1 MIKTKIAFIEDEESE
16 LTPQRFVVL
25 KGNIEDFVADV
36 RAIAYGIRMKSIRRG
51 TTKAEAANRQH
62 AIENAFAEGL
72 RMNEDEISEVELR
85 YANKCLDEAIAK
97 ELGEGYDDDETD
109 GVFRA

>member
-1 MIKTKIAFIEDEESE
+1 MITTKIAFVEDEETE
-16 LTPQRFVVL
+16 PFPKRIVVL
-25 KGNIEDFVADV
+25 KGSIEDFIADV
-36 RAIAYGIRMKSIRRG
+36 RAIAYGIRMKSIKRG

-72 RMNEDEISEVELR
+72 RMNEDEISEAELK
-85 YANKCLDEAIAK
+85 YTAKLYEEAIAQ
-97 ELGEGYDDDETD
+97 ELDGNEKD